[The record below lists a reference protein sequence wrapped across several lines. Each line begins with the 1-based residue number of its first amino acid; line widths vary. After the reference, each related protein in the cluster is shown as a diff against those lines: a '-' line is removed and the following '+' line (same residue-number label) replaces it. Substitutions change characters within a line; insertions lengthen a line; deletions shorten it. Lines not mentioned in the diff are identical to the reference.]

1 MRRPCA
7 GFVAEQ
13 DSRLRLKM
21 LTDRAGAGCR
31 IECGENGYH
40 NSINVS
46 I

>member
-13 DSRLRLKM
+13 DRRLRLKM
-21 LTDRAGAGCR
+21 LADRAGAGCR
-31 IECGENGYH
+31 IQRSEDGYH